1 MPTEGVVAIRG
12 KWLLR
17 FRRAL
22 NDLREAWD
30 RFYSEDSFTLA
41 ASIAYYSVLSIFPLL
56 LLVLGLGGIYIRH
69 YQLEGRLAPLLER
82 ILPMRPDFI
91 LQNLQGISRAYGRIG
106 VASFVLLLWSSA
118 GVFMPIEKSL
128 NRAWGVQEER
138 AWMRRRLVA
147 LEMVLIFAFLILVS
161 SAFVG
166 VNLSLGRS
174 RDWLPKWVLYQSRPL
189 IVLGSRLLL
198 SLASFGM
205 TLAGFIVLFERLPNR
220 PMRLRQVFPS
230 AFLTAILW
238 QGARV
243 VFTFLLTRFNYR
255 HVYGSIGAMVSFM
268 TWAYF
273 SSAVM
278 LYGARVSY
286 ALHRT
291 VEEPIPCSGSPPV

>member
-1 MPTEGVVAIRG
+1 
-12 KWLLR
+12 
-17 FRRAL
+17 
-22 NDLREAWD
+22 
-30 RFYSEDSFTLA
+30 
-41 ASIAYYSVLSIFPLL
+41 
-56 LLVLGLGGIYIRH
+56 
-69 YQLEGRLAPLLER
+69 
-82 ILPMRPDFI
+82 
-91 LQNLQGISRAYGRIG
+91 
-106 VASFVLLLWSSA
+106 
-118 GVFMPIEKSL
+118 MPIEKSL
-128 NRAWGVQEER
+128 NRAWGVQNER
-138 AWMRRRLVA
+138 AWIRRRLLA

-166 VNLSLGRS
+166 VNFKLRTST
-174 RDWLPKWVLYQSRPL
+174 DWLPRWVLYQSRSL
-189 IVLGSRLLL
+189 VVVGSRVLLG
-198 SLASFGM
+198 LASFAM

-220 PMRLRQVFPS
+220 PMSLRQVFPS

-238 QGARV
+238 QAARI

-291 VEEPIPCSGSPPV
+291 VEEPIPSSDTPSV